1 MPPSKRLYKNNQI
14 FSRLRLEYNSLGFLT
29 DFYIHTEGFLT
40 YHNDFIIQ
48 NKMMSSNLFLQH

>member
-1 MPPSKRLYKNNQI
+1 MPLKDFIKIIRF